1 MDEVSY
7 LHELA
12 RELPRR
18 LRALHD
24 RDLPYA
30 AAEVVVSRLATD
42 VAADGI
48 QELLVACRG
57 TDVDGTCW
65 EAEARVRFDREWR
78 EARVPYVDWLARM
91 LFTGAAFAA
100 ADLSDPVHA
109 ENTSA
114 PLPDPEEAWN
124 AMVARVG
131 ARVVGPGLA
140 ESGGV
145 TIAISPED
153 WSSFVAT
160 AGDAAEHDLA
170 SAVASEQ
177 VGDRS
182 FVVFFEG
189 SLHRSTRPE
198 PPPA

>member
-24 RDLPYA
+24 RDLAYP
-30 AAEVVVSRLATD
+30 AAEVVVTRLATD

-48 QELLVACRG
+48 DELLVACRG
-57 TDVDGTCW
+57 TEVDGTCW
-65 EAEARVRFDREWR
+65 ESEARVRFDREWR

-91 LFTGAAFAA
+91 LFTGAAFAS
-100 ADLSDPVHA
+100 ADLGDPVHA
-109 ENTSA
+109 ENVTA
-114 PLPDPEEAWN
+114 AIPDPLEAWN

-140 ESGGV
+140 ESDDV

-153 WSSFVAT
+153 WSSFVAA
-160 AGDAAEHDLA
+160 AGDAADTDLER
-170 SAVASEQ
+170 AVSSRQ
-177 VGDRS
+177 LGQGRY
-182 FVVFFEG
+182 VVLFEG
-189 SLHRSTRPE
+189 GLHRSSRPE